1 LTPPAAV
8 GIIREITVFNPTQ
21 SGSIKLFGNKPRE
34 LISAGGPLKGCVAN
48 FYATEKTLP
57 RFP

>member
-21 SGSIKLFGNKPRE
+21 SGLTGLDFLYQGI
-34 LISAGGPLKGCVAN
+34 
-48 FYATEKTLP
+48 
-57 RFP
+57 